1 MIGFK
6 NAAAALAL
14 SLAVVASV
22 SPASAAQ
29 KHKSTQAGQAA
40 NAQAAEGDAGGANAP
55 VMNKA
60 REDAIR
66 ECSGKSNALG
76 QTTWGYMQG
85 NMYRTCMAERGQPE

>member
-1 MIGFK
+1 MISFK
-6 NAAAALAL
+6 NATAALAL
-14 SLAVVASV
+14 SLAVLAVA

-29 KHKSTQAGQAA
+29 KNKSTNAGRAA
-40 NAQAAEGDAGGANAP
+40 NAQATEGEAGGANAP

-66 ECSGKSNALG
+66 ECSGKSNSLT

-85 NMYRTCMAERGQPE
+85 NMYRTCMAEHGQPE